1 MSNDENERLKRLG
14 LQSDAITRLTGAND
28 ALSSLAKSLEVNSA
42 SAALRK
48 IALELQP
55 VHSAYALAM
64 KEIALPD
71 SVSAQIQ
78 ATLKTMNEHH
88 DAMRVALG
96 PLEDFRRLGNLHAES
111 ILGASSAAALA
122 RFEEQFRRPEF
133 EEMNRLA
140 LEVSAPMKAI
150 EIPDTSALRIA
161 MSQMHTPWVA
171 IQNDIASVQSFA
183 RLQSIGETLKV
194 ARGFD
199 DGIAELMRSSLGD
212 WRERIEWPSAIFDD
226 IHARGLFYEE
236 RGFDPA
242 LTDFPSPAF
251 EESIEIAGLTE
262 PPPRVIEVQ
271 DYAIP
276 ANDSAEESGFQR
288 TNAAQGKL
296 LRFEHHLRRFIDAQ
310 MRAAFGDNWID
321 KQVDPDTRGQWEAKK
336 KEAEER
342 GAPVYPLIDYADF
355 TDYERVIF
363 RRDNWRTVFLPVFK
377 KQESVRESLQR
388 LHPVRLCSFHA
399 RLITQDDELLL
410 HIEVK
415 RILTAIGVLKTK

>member
-1 MSNDENERLKRLG
+1 MSNDDSDSLNTLG
-14 LQSDAITRLTGAND
+14 LHSDAIARVTGAND
-28 ALSSLAKSLEVNSA
+28 ALSSLAKSMEVNSA

-55 VHSAYALAM
+55 VHSTYALAI
-64 KEIALPD
+64 KTVRVPD
-71 SVSAQIQ
+71 SVSAQIH
-78 ATLKTMNEHH
+78 ATLTMMNEHH

-96 PLEDFRRLGNLHAES
+96 PMEDLNRLRNLHVES
-111 ILGASSAAALA
+111 ILGVSSAVALA
-122 RFEEQFRRPEF
+122 RIQEQFRRPEF
-133 EEMNRLA
+133 EEINRLA
-140 LEVSAPMKAI
+140 SEVSARMKAI
-150 EIPDTSALRIA
+150 EMPDTSALRIA
-161 MSQMHTPWVA
+161 MSQIQSPWVA
-171 IQNDIASVQSFA
+171 IQKDIASAQSFA
-183 RLQSIGETLKV
+183 RLQSIGETLKL

-199 DGIAELMRSSLGD
+199 DGIAELMRTSLGD
-212 WRERIEWPSAIFDD
+212 WRERIEWPAAIFDD
-226 IHARGLFYEE
+226 IYARGLFYEE

-242 LTDFPSPAF
+242 LTNFPSPAF
-251 EESIEIAGLTE
+251 EESIEIAGLSE
-262 PPPRVIEVQ
+262 PVPRVIEVE

-276 ANDSAEESGFQR
+276 ANDAADESGFQR
-288 TNAAQGKL
+288 TIAAQGKL

-321 KQVDPDTRGQWEAKK
+321 SQVDPDTRGQWEAKK

-388 LHPVRLCSFHA
+388 LHPVRLCSYHA

-415 RILTAIGVLKTK
+415 RILTAIGILKPH